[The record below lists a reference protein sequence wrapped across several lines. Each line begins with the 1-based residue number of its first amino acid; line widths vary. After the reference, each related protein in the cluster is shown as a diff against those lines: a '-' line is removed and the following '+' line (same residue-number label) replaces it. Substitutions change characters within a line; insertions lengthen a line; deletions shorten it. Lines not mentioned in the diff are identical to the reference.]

1 MAAAVAWSHSSMK
14 NMSIRSL
21 LATGLLGVDMGQDS
35 VRVVELARRRGTLS
49 CRHAGAAV
57 LAPGV
62 MFEGNIEDVDGM
74 AAAVHQA
81 WRNSGSACTRV
92 ALAMPATALITH
104 AIRLPAGL
112 PDEQLEILVELE
124 AAQYMPFALEDA
136 SLDFVVLGPASP
148 LAGAAGKEVD
158 VLLVA
163 ARRASV
169 QRRLDVATAAGL
181 RAVVM
186 DSEALARQAA
196 IAHGGWQGLPDGGAA
211 YQLAWGLALHR
222 YAR

>member
-1 MAAAVAWSHSSMK
+1 MK
-14 NMSIRSL
+14 NMSIRSFL
-21 LATGLLGVDMGQDS
+21 GIGLLGVDITDDA
-35 VRVVELARRRGTLS
+35 VRVVELRRQRGKLS
-49 CRHAGAAV
+49 CRHCGAAA

-62 MFEGNIEDVDGM
+62 MLEGNVEDMPGL
-74 AAAVHQA
+74 AEALRQA
-81 WRNSGSACTRV
+81 HRDSGSACTRV
-92 ALAMPATALITH
+92 ALAMPAMALITH

-112 PDEQLEILVELE
+112 PEEQLEILVELE

-136 SLDFVVLGPASP
+136 SLDFFILGPAPP
-148 LAGAAGKEVD
+148 LAGQTVLEVD

-169 QRRLDVATAAGL
+169 QHRLDAAREAGL
-181 RAVVM
+181 LAVVM
-186 DSEALARQAA
+186 DSEALALQAA
-196 IAHGGWQGLPDGGAA
+196 LAQGGWQALPEGGVA

>member
-1 MAAAVAWSHSSMK
+1 MK
-14 NMSIRSL
+14 NISIRSFL
-21 LATGLLGVDMGQDS
+21 GIGLLGVDMADDA
-35 VRVVELARRRGTLS
+35 VRVVELRRRRGTLS
-49 CRHAGAAV
+49 CRHCGSAA
-57 LAPGV
+57 LAAGV
-62 MFEGNIEDVDGM
+62 MLEGHVEDPQGL
-74 AAAVHQA
+74 ASAVRLA
-81 WRNSGSACTRV
+81 CRNSGSACTRV

-112 PDEQLEILVELE
+112 PEEQLEILVELE

-136 SLDFVVLGPASP
+136 SLDFYQLGPAP
-148 LAGAAGKEVD
+148 PFAGQTQQEIE

-169 QRRLDVATAAGL
+169 QGRLDAATAAGL
-181 RAVVM
+181 TPVVM
-186 DSEALARQAA
+186 DSEALALQAA
-196 IAHGGWQGLPDGGAA
+196 LAQGGWQALPDGGLS

>member
-1 MAAAVAWSHSSMK
+1 MK
-14 NMSIRSL
+14 NISIRSFL
-21 LATGLLGVDMGQDS
+21 GIGLLGVDMADDA
-35 VRVVELARRRGTLS
+35 VRVVELRRRRGTLS
-49 CRHAGAAV
+49 CRHCGSAA
-57 LAPGV
+57 LAAGV
-62 MFEGNIEDVDGM
+62 MLDGHVEDPQGL
-74 AAAVHQA
+74 ASAVRLA
-81 WRNSGSACTRV
+81 CRNSGSACTRV

-112 PDEQLEILVELE
+112 PEEQLEILVELE

-136 SLDFVVLGPASP
+136 SLDFYQLGPAP
-148 LAGAAGKEVD
+148 PFAGQTQQEIE

-169 QRRLDVATAAGL
+169 QGRLDAATAAGL
-181 RAVVM
+181 TPVVM
-186 DSEALARQAA
+186 DSEALALQAA
-196 IAHGGWQGLPDGGAA
+196 LAQGGWQALPDGGLS

>member
-1 MAAAVAWSHSSMK
+1 MK
-14 NMSIRSL
+14 NISISNFL
-21 LATGLLGVDMGQDS
+21 GIGLLGVDIADDA
-35 VRVVELARRRGTLS
+35 VRVVELRRRRGTLS
-49 CRHAGAAV
+49 CRHCGAAA

-62 MFEGNIEDVDGM
+62 ILEGNVEDMVGLAD
-74 AAAVHQA
+74 ALRQA
-81 WRNSGSACTRV
+81 HRDSGSACTRV

-104 AIRLPAGL
+104 AVRLPAGL
-112 PDEQLEILVELE
+112 PEEQLEMLVELE

-136 SLDFVVLGPASP
+136 SLDFCVLGPAPP
-148 LAGAAGKEVD
+148 LAQAREDAEID

-169 QRRLDVATAAGL
+169 QRRLDAAMAAGL
-181 RAVVM
+181 TPIVM
-186 DSEALARQAA
+186 DSEALALQAA
-196 IAHGGWQGLPDGGAA
+196 LAQGGWQALPDGGLS

>member
-1 MAAAVAWSHSSMK
+1 MK
-14 NMSIRSL
+14 NMSISNFL
-21 LATGLLGVDMGQDS
+21 GTGLLGVDIADDA
-35 VRVVELARRRGTLS
+35 VRVVELRRRRDKLS
-49 CRHAGAAV
+49 CRHYGAAA

-62 MFEGNIEDVDGM
+62 ILEGNVEDMVGVAD
-74 AAAVHQA
+74 ALRQA
-81 WRNSGSACTRV
+81 RRDSGSACTRV
-92 ALAMPATALITH
+92 ALAMPATSLITH

-112 PDEQLEILVELE
+112 PEEQLEILVELE

-136 SLDFVVLGPASP
+136 SLDFFILGPAPP
-148 LAGAAGKEVD
+148 LAGTAGKEID

-169 QRRLDVATAAGL
+169 QRRLDAVMAAGL
-181 RAVVM
+181 TAVVM
-186 DSEALARQAA
+186 DSEALAMQAA
-196 IAHGGWQGLPDGGAA
+196 LADGGWQALPDGGVA

>member
-1 MAAAVAWSHSSMK
+1 MK
-14 NMSIRSL
+14 NISISNFL
-21 LATGLLGVDMGQDS
+21 GIGLLGVDIADDA
-35 VRVVELARRRGTLS
+35 VRVVELRRRRGKLS
-49 CRHAGAAV
+49 CRHCGAAA

-62 MFEGNIEDVDGM
+62 LLEGNVEDMVGLAD
-74 AAAVHQA
+74 ALRQA
-81 WRNSGSACTRV
+81 HRDSGSACTRV

-112 PDEQLEILVELE
+112 PEEQLEILVELE

-136 SLDFVVLGPASP
+136 SLDFFILGPAPP
-148 LAGAAGKEVD
+148 LPGTTGKEVD

-169 QRRLDVATAAGL
+169 QRRLDATRAAGL
-181 RAVVM
+181 LAVVM
-186 DSEALARQAA
+186 DSEALALQAA
-196 IAHGGWQGLPDGGAA
+196 LAQGGWQALPDGGEA

>member
-1 MAAAVAWSHSSMK
+1 MK
-14 NMSIRSL
+14 NMSISNFL
-21 LATGLLGVDMGQDS
+21 GIGLLGVDIADDA
-35 VRVVELARRRGTLS
+35 VRVVELRRRRGRLS
-49 CRHAGAAV
+49 CRHCGAAA
-57 LAPGV
+57 LTPGV
-62 MFEGNIEDVDGM
+62 ILEGNVEDTEGLAD
-74 AAAVHQA
+74 ALRLAH
-81 WRNSGSACTRV
+81 RDSGSACTRV

-112 PDEQLEILVELE
+112 PEEQLEILVELE

-136 SLDFVVLGPASP
+136 SLDFFILGPAPP
-148 LAGAAGKEVD
+148 LAGATGKEVD

-169 QRRLDVATAAGL
+169 QRRLDAATAAGL
-181 RAVVM
+181 QAVVM
-186 DSEALARQAA
+186 DSEAMALQAA
-196 IAHGGWQGLPDGGAA
+196 LAQAGWQALPDGGVA

>member
-1 MAAAVAWSHSSMK
+1 
-14 NMSIRSL
+14 MSIRSFL
-21 LATGLLGVDMGQDS
+21 GIGLLGVDMADDA
-35 VRVVELARRRGTLS
+35 VRVVELRRWRGTLS
-49 CRHAGAAV
+49 CRHCGSAA
-57 LAPGV
+57 LAAGV
-62 MFEGNIEDVDGM
+62 MLEGHVEDPQGL
-74 AAAVHQA
+74 ASAVRLA
-81 WRNSGSACTRV
+81 CRNSGSACTRV

-112 PDEQLEILVELE
+112 PEEQLEILVELE

-136 SLDFVVLGPASP
+136 SLDFYQLGPAP
-148 LAGAAGKEVD
+148 PFAGQTQQEIE

-169 QRRLDVATAAGL
+169 QRRLDAATAAGL
-181 RAVVM
+181 TPVVM
-186 DSEALARQAA
+186 DSEALALQAA
-196 IAHGGWQGLPDGGAA
+196 LAQGGWQALPDGGLS

>member
-1 MAAAVAWSHSSMK
+1 MIFEGHIEDMQGLAAALRQA
-14 NMSIRSL
+14 
-21 LATGLLGVDMGQDS
+21 
-35 VRVVELARRRGTLS
+35 
-49 CRHAGAAV
+49 CR
-57 LAPGV
+57 
-62 MFEGNIEDVDGM
+62 D
-74 AAAVHQA
+74 
-81 WRNSGSACTRV
+81 SGSACHRV

-112 PDEQLEILVELE
+112 PEEQLEILVELE

-136 SLDFVVLGPASP
+136 SLDFLTLGPAPP
-148 LAGAAGKEVD
+148 LAGKPGPEID

-169 QRRLDVATAAGL
+169 QRRLDAAKAAGL
-181 RAVVM
+181 QAVVM
-186 DSEALARQAA
+186 DSEALAVQAA
-196 IAHGGWQGLPDGGAA
+196 LAQGGWQALSDGGA

>member
-1 MAAAVAWSHSSMK
+1 MK
-14 NMSIRSL
+14 NMSISNFL
-21 LATGLLGVDMGQDS
+21 GIGLLGVDIADDV
-35 VRVVELARRRGTLS
+35 VRVVELRRRRGRLS
-49 CRHAGAAV
+49 CRHCGAAA
-57 LAPGV
+57 LTPGV
-62 MFEGNIEDVDGM
+62 ILEGNVEDMEGLAD
-74 AAAVHQA
+74 ALRHAH
-81 WRNSGSACTRV
+81 RDSGSACTRV

-112 PDEQLEILVELE
+112 PEEQLEILVELE

-136 SLDFVVLGPASP
+136 SLDFFILGPAPP
-148 LAGAAGKEVD
+148 LAGATGQEVD

-169 QRRLDVATAAGL
+169 QRRLDAATAAGL
-181 RAVVM
+181 QAVVM
-186 DSEALARQAA
+186 DSEAMAMQAA
-196 IAHGGWQGLPDGGAA
+196 LAQGGWQALPDGGVA

>member
-1 MAAAVAWSHSSMK
+1 MK
-14 NMSIRSL
+14 NMSIRSFL
-21 LATGLLGVDMGQDS
+21 GIGLLGVDITDDA
-35 VRVVELARRRGTLS
+35 VRVVELRRQRGKLS
-49 CRHAGAAV
+49 CRHCGTAA

-62 MFEGNIEDVDGM
+62 MLEGNVEDMPGL
-74 AAAVHQA
+74 AEALRQA
-81 WRNSGSACTRV
+81 HLDSGSACTRV

-112 PDEQLEILVELE
+112 PEEQLEILVELE

-136 SLDFVVLGPASP
+136 SLDFFILGPAPP
-148 LAGAAGKEVD
+148 LDGTTGKEVD

-169 QRRLDVATAAGL
+169 QHRLDAAREAGL
-181 RAVVM
+181 LAVVM
-186 DSEALARQAA
+186 DSEALALQAA
-196 IAHGGWQGLPDGGAA
+196 LAQGGWQALPEGGVA